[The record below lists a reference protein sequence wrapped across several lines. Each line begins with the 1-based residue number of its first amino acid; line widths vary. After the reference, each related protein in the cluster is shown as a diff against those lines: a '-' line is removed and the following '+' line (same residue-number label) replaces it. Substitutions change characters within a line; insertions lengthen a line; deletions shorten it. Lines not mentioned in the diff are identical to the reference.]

1 MKVFNV
7 IKKVILILS
16 YVLLGVC
23 FVLAGITLDQNDT
36 AISTGLLMFV
46 VPAFIGFFLFGSE
59 NKIANRIGMG
69 LTTAAM
75 LIQLFFALTKLE
87 NSTAAIIGLCSVV
100 LYVIYFIVV
109 FVGYLAMGDK
119 ADNDPERIQESERFL
134 DGRSYRKRVSFP
146 KKSLK
151 RNVLPFLD
159 SRRRMITSN
168 FIFVI

>member
-1 MKVFNV
+1 MKIFNV
-7 IKKVILILS
+7 IKKTILILS
-16 YVLLGVC
+16 CVLLGVC
-23 FVLAGITLDQNDT
+23 FVLAGITLDPNDT

-87 NSTAAIIGLCSVV
+87 NSTAAIIGLWSVV
-100 LYVIYFIVV
+100 LYAIYFMVV

-119 ADNDPERIQESERFL
+119 ADNDPEKDPRITKILGWKKLLEEGIISEEEFEE
-134 DGRSYRKRVSFP
+134 KRIAILGL
-146 KKSLK
+146 KKK
-151 RNVLPFLD
+151 D
-159 SRRRMITSN
+159 DKK
-168 FIFVI
+168 